1 MTSFQEYI
9 LEYYKGN
16 PILNVKMVGNHKDP
30 NRALMGHR
38 KHVNTAPIDYKHEAP
53 IVDKISRGKAN
64 NITIGGSK
72 LNHLLKLYN
81 MKFAPGKTKVI
92 GNSNVSITMRVGR
105 GGIQQGICRNRKL

>member
-1 MTSFQEYI
+1 MTSFRKYI

-16 PILNVKMVGNHKDP
+16 SILNVNMSNGKNI
-30 NRALMGHR
+30 NRAHQR
-38 KHVNTAPIDYKHEAP
+38 KHVNTAPIDYEHKDP
-53 IVDKISRGKAN
+53 VVDKISRGKAN

-92 GNSNVSITMRVGR
+92 GNSNVSITMRVSR
-105 GGIQQGICRNRKL
+105 GGIQQGICRKR

>member
-16 PILNVKMVGNHKDP
+16 SILNVKMVGNHKDP
-30 NRALMGHR
+30 NRAHLR
-38 KHVNTAPIDYKHEAP
+38 KHVNTGPEEYIHKDP
-53 IVDKISRGKAN
+53 IVDEISRGKAN
-64 NITIGGSK
+64 NRTIGGSK

>member
-1 MTSFQEYI
+1 MTSFRKYI

-16 PILNVKMVGNHKDP
+16 SILNAKMVGNHKDP
-30 NRALMGHR
+30 NRVFQR
-38 KHVNTAPIDYKHEAP
+38 KKSNTVPIQHKTIHPLIRKISDGEVNTK
-53 IVDKISRGKAN
+53 
-64 NITIGGSK
+64 TIGGSE

-92 GNSNVSITMRVGR
+92 GNSNVSITMRVSR

>member
-16 PILNVKMVGNHKDP
+16 PILNVNMSNGKNVNRVLQRKNPNTGPKEYMHKDLP
-30 NRALMGHR
+30 
-38 KHVNTAPIDYKHEAP
+38 V
-53 IVDKISRGKAN
+53 VDKISKGKAN
-64 NITIGGSK
+64 NTTIGGSK

-105 GGIQQGICRNRKL
+105 NGIQQGICRNRKL

>member
-1 MTSFQEYI
+1 MMTSFQEYI

-16 PILNVKMVGNHKDP
+16 PILNVNMSNGKNI
-30 NRALMGHR
+30 NRVFQR
-38 KHVNTAPIDYKHEAP
+38 KNPNTAPEEYKRKVS
-53 IVDKISRGKAN
+53 IVDKISSGKAN

-92 GNSNVSITMRVGR
+92 GNSNVSITMRVSPS
-105 GGIQQGICRNRKL
+105 GIQQGICRNRKL